1 MSLRTNN
8 ITYFLAWTISR
19 SVLETLYRTEFYG
32 MEHIPKEG
40 SFIIAGNH
48 ASFFDPPA
56 FGCGVP
62 RELAYFARKT
72 LFKPGFPDRLLRQL
86 NSIPVDR
93 DGDGDVGAFKL
104 VFKTLK
110 ENRGIVL
117 FPEGTRSHDGKLQSA
132 KKGVGLIACK
142 TQVPVVPARIFG
154 SFDAYGRTQKIPD
167 IKPTINIVFGP
178 ALYPKDFDPGSVH
191 PDRNQEAADRIM
203 AGIAALSVPAEVGA
217 I

>member
-1 MSLRTNN
+1 MGLKTNN
-8 ITYFLAWTISR
+8 TTYWLAWTFSR
-19 SVLETLYRTEFYG
+19 GVLEAFYRTDVYG
-32 MEHIPKEG
+32 TYHIPKND
-40 SFIIAGNH
+40 SFILAGNH

-56 FGCGVP
+56 FGCSLP

-93 DGDGDVGAFKL
+93 DGDSDVGAFKQ

-110 ENRGIVL
+110 GERGITL
-117 FPEGTRSHDGKLQSA
+117 FPEGTRTHDGKLQPA

-154 SFDAYGRTQKIPD
+154 TFDAYGRRMKTPSL
-167 IKPTINIVFGP
+167 KPCIHIVFGAP
-178 ALYPKDFDPGSVH
+178 LPPEEYDPGKDDPERYQV
-191 PDRNQEAADRIM
+191 AADRIM
-203 AGIAALSVPAEVGA
+203 SKIHQLQIPQDIGWV
-217 I
+217 